1 VDKLRE
7 KMKKIKEMGINYD
20 FNFETKLKNQ
30 LKASEKM
37 DGINE
42 NGKEDLHEMDSDSI
56 HQQELGKA
64 A

>member
-42 NGKEDLHEMDSDSI
+42 NGKEDLHEMDSV
-56 HQQELGKA
+56 HQELGKA

>member
-1 VDKLRE
+1 
-7 KMKKIKEMGINYD
+7 MGINYD

-42 NGKEDLHEMDSDSI
+42 NGKEDLHEMDSDSV